1 MDEITVLIPVPEGA
15 DWETI
20 TVKYVNPKYRKTV
33 REEQSETSRGNETT
47 IRKEQQ

>member
-1 MDEITVLIPVPEGA
+1 MDKIIVQIPIPEGA

-33 REEQSETSRGNETT
+33 KEEQSVPSNGDESA
-47 IRKEQQ
+47 IRKE